1 MRVFLYL
8 KFINTMIDES
18 DKSLFRSTVDNQKPI
33 DKDNNKTQS
42 PHKTKSSKPF
52 ENYSFLY
59 EPNISGSQTVTHFKD
74 GLSPKVLKK
83 MKQGNIGSTPSID
96 LHGHKIEQA
105 CKSISD
111 FIHFHSDKRFV
122 QIIHGKGYHSDNGLS
137 IMKSQVVH
145 YLKQHPNVLA
155 FCSCPQ
161 EMGGTGAVFV
171 HLKSDV

>member
-1 MRVFLYL
+1 MKATNLYL
-8 KFINTMIDES
+8 DQRLISKNLLIKIA
-18 DKSLFRSTVDNQKPI
+18 
-33 DKDNNKTQS
+33 
-42 PHKTKSSKPF
+42 TKKQNPRKMSSSAPF

-59 EPNISGSQTVTHFKD
+59 EANITGSEVITHFKD

-96 LHGHKIEQA
+96 LHGYKIEQA
-105 CKSISD
+105 CQSVSD
-111 FIHFHSDKRFV
+111 FIHFHSDKRFI

-171 HLKSDV
+171 HLKTDV

>member
-1 MRVFLYL
+1 
-8 KFINTMIDES
+8 MIDES
-18 DKSLFRSTVDNQKPI
+18 DKSLFRSTVDFQKPL
-33 DKDNNKTQS
+33 DKDS
-42 PHKTKSSKPF
+42 HKKQNPRKMSSSAPF

-59 EPNISGSQTVTHFKD
+59 EANITGSEVITHFKD

-83 MKQGNIGSTPSID
+83 MKHGNIGSTPSID
-96 LHGHKIEQA
+96 LHGYKIEQA
-105 CKSISD
+105 CQSVSD
-111 FIHFHSDKRFV
+111 FIHFHSDKRFI

-161 EMGGTGAVFV
+161 DMGGTGAVFV
-171 HLKSDV
+171 HLKTDV

>member
-1 MRVFLYL
+1 
-8 KFINTMIDES
+8 MIDES
-18 DKSLFRSTVDNQKPI
+18 DKSLFRSTVDFEKTL
-33 DKDNNKTQS
+33 DKDS
-42 PHKTKSSKPF
+42 HKKQNPRKMSSSAPF

-59 EPNISGSQTVTHFKD
+59 EANITGSEVITHFKD

-96 LHGHKIEQA
+96 LHGYKIEQA
-105 CKSISD
+105 CQSVSN
-111 FIHFHSDKRFV
+111 FIHFHSDKRFI

-161 EMGGTGAVFV
+161 DMGGTGAVFV
-171 HLKSDV
+171 HLKTDV

>member
-8 KFINTMIDES
+8 EFNNNMIEES
-18 DKSLFRSTVDNQKPI
+18 DKSLFRSTVDLQIPQ
-33 DKDNNKTQS
+33 DKDSKIKKNS
-42 PHKTKSSKPF
+42 PKIIASKPF

-59 EPNISGSQTVTHFKD
+59 EANITGSEAVTHFKD

-96 LHGHKIEQA
+96 LHGYKIEQA

-111 FIHFHSDKRFV
+111 FIHFHYDKKFI

-171 HLKSDV
+171 HLKTDV

>member
-8 KFINTMIDES
+8 KFINAMIDES
-18 DKSLFRSTVDNQKPI
+18 DKSLFRSTVDLQKPL
-33 DKDNNKTQS
+33 DKDSNKKLS
-42 PHKTKSSKPF
+42 LHKMNASKPF
-52 ENYSFLY
+52 EDYSFLY
-59 EPNISGSQTVTHFKD
+59 EANISGSEAITHFKD

-96 LHGHKIEQA
+96 LHGYKIDQA

-111 FIHFHSDKRFV
+111 FIHF
-122 QIIHGKGYHSDNGLS
+122 HSDNGLS

-171 HLKSDV
+171 HLKADV